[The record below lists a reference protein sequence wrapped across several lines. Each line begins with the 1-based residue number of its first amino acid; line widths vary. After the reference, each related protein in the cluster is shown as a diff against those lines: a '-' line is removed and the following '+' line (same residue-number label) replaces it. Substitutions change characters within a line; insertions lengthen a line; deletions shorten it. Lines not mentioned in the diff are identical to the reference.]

1 MKLSLTHL
9 VKLRGDELKT
19 LIALGG
25 WTMGNFVNW
34 LGRTRNEASLART
47 KVIQIM
53 ESDNYEQLFKRR
65 PHLDDQ
71 MKNKKFAAECVVS
84 ACDSILNAI
93 GYRQEEVVYPLT
105 KAQLD
110 ELLKEIEQTPV
121 AAE

>member
-1 MKLSLTHL
+1 
-9 VKLRGDELKT
+9 
-19 LIALGG
+19 
-25 WTMGNFVNW
+25 MGNFVNW

>member
-25 WTMGNFVNW
+25 WTMENFINWVN
-34 LGRTRNEASLART
+34 RSRNEASLART
-47 KVIQIM
+47 KVMQIM

-93 GYRQEEVVYPLT
+93 GYKREEVVYPLT
-105 KAQLD
+105 KTQLD
-110 ELLKEIEQTPV
+110 ELLNEIEQIP